1 MTISFN
7 KLSNNDGITNLVIFV
22 TIALSVGYI
31 MNKNYNALIMLYL
44 LGMIFYLLCENVL
57 CSLGISIILTNILIA
72 LNMVNVRENMENK
85 NKKKK
90 TKSIID
96 RKMIQNE

>member
-7 KLSNNDGITNLVIFV
+7 KLINNDGITNLVIFV
-22 TIALSVGYI
+22 TIALSIGYI
-31 MNKNYNALIMLYL
+31 INNNYNAFVLLYI
-44 LGMIFYLLCENVL
+44 LGILFYLLSKNVL
-57 CSLGISIILTNILIA
+57 YSLGISIILTNILIA

-85 NKKKK
+85 KKK
-90 TKSIID
+90 TKSIIQ

>member
-7 KLSNNDGITNLVIFV
+7 KLINNDGITNLVIFV
-22 TIALSVGYI
+22 TIALSIGYI
-31 MNKNYNALIMLYL
+31 INNNYNALVLLYL
-44 LGMIFYLLCENVL
+44 LGIVFYLLSKNVL
-57 CSLGISIILTNILIA
+57 YSLGISIILTNILIA

-85 NKKKK
+85 KKK
-90 TKSIID
+90 TKSIIQ